1 MKTLCRCLI
10 EGQKYGRWKP
20 TETSVLRS
28 FTKAWFHCLRTSIPG
43 VLGLTFRAFFLI
55 LTRGLEHVV
64 CLGESRLS
72 QVNNSPR
79 ANVFPAG
86 VANFGK
92 AMYRSLE
99 RSTQDTR
106 DGFFLYSAQASFSW
120 PRVDL
125 ARLLRRAY
133 SRPFWI
139 TSFEFVKVC
148 GIRFSTW
155 ESFIGFYICC
165 YPITTIMA
173 CVFSVVLNES
183 MAAKMASR
191 VSYLV
196 YHNLNK
202 LSRNFVGAIRTTTT
216 NCRVSFIDLYLVFPT
231 NFRIVFYAIQ
241 TL

>member
-1 MKTLCRCLI
+1 MKTPCRCLI

-86 VANFGK
+86 VANFDK
-92 AMYRSLE
+92 AMYQSLE

-106 DGFFLYSAQASFSW
+106 DGFFFVQCPGLIF
-120 PRVDL
+120 VV
-125 ARLLRRAY
+125 ARWSGPAT
-133 SRPFWI
+133 SFWI
-139 TSFEFVKVC
+139 TSFEFAKVC
-148 GIRFSTW
+148 GILGKLHWFLHLLLSYYYDSGMFIFCWSSNSVKSCVEW
-155 ESFIGFYICC
+155 EHGG
-165 YPITTIMA
+165 
-173 CVFSVVLNES
+173 EDG
-183 MAAKMASR
+183 
-191 VSYLV
+191 
-196 YHNLNK
+196 
-202 LSRNFVGAIRTTTT
+202 LS
-216 NCRVSFIDLYLVFPT
+216 CLLPCM
-231 NFRIVFYAIQ
+231 
-241 TL
+241 L

>member
-1 MKTLCRCLI
+1 MQNANLLHV
-10 EGQKYGRWKP
+10 
-20 TETSVLRS
+20 S
-28 FTKAWFHCLRTSIPG
+28 
-43 VLGLTFRAFFLI
+43 FFLI
-55 LTRGLEHVV
+55 LTRALKHVV

-72 QVNNSPR
+72 EVNNSPR

-139 TSFEFVKVC
+139 TSFEFAKVC
-148 GIRFSTW
+148 GILGKLHWFLHLLLSYYYD
-155 ESFIGFYICC
+155 SGMFIFCWSSNF
-165 YPITTIMA
+165 
-173 CVFSVVLNES
+173 VEKVVLNERMS
-183 MAAKMASR
+183 AKMASP
-191 VSYLV
+191 VSPAWYIIIV
-196 YHNLNK
+196 YSVNLNK
-202 LSRNFVGAIRTTTT
+202 LSRN
-216 NCRVSFIDLYLVFPT
+216 LLEH
-231 NFRIVFYAIQ
+231 
-241 TL
+241 

>member
-1 MKTLCRCLI
+1 MAHLAQYTKSIPYKARENDLREQIPHTWPSFHENYFQSIL
-10 EGQKYGRWKP
+10 G
-20 TETSVLRS
+20 SVS
-28 FTKAWFHCLRTSIPG
+28 YCTVILRTPPYWWNFPRVKKLAKCKYHLLHVS
-43 VLGLTFRAFFLI
+43 FFLI
-55 LTRGLEHVV
+55 LTLALEHVF
-64 CLGESRLS
+64 CLGKSGSS

-79 ANVFPAG
+79 LNVFPAG

-106 DGFFLYSAQASFSW
+106 VGFFLYSAQASFSW

-148 GIRFSTW
+148 GIRFSIW

-165 YPITTIMA
+165 YPITTILT
-173 CVFSVVLNES
+173 CLF
-183 MAAKMASR
+183 
-191 VSYLV
+191 
-196 YHNLNK
+196 
-202 LSRNFVGAIRTTTT
+202 FVGVRILCKKLCWMRAWRRR
-216 NCRVSFIDLYLVFPT
+216 CHLVSPTLYIIIV
-231 NFRIVFYAIQ
+231 RI
-241 TL
+241 

>member
-92 AMYRSLE
+92 AMYQSQE
-99 RSTQDTR
+99 RPTKDTR
-106 DGFFLYSAQASFSW
+106 DGFFCTVPRPHFLGRALIWPGYFGEHILGLFGLHPSSLSKSAGFVFLSGKASLVSISAAI
-120 PRVDL
+120 L
-125 ARLLRRAY
+125 LLRSSNVY
-133 SRPFWI
+133 FLLE
-139 TSFEFVKVC
+139 FEFRGKSCVE
-148 GIRFSTW
+148 W
-155 ESFIGFYICC
+155 EHGG
-165 YPITTIMA
+165 
-173 CVFSVVLNES
+173 EDG
-183 MAAKMASR
+183 
-191 VSYLV
+191 
-196 YHNLNK
+196 
-202 LSRNFVGAIRTTTT
+202 LS
-216 NCRVSFIDLYLVFPT
+216 CLLPCM
-231 NFRIVFYAIQ
+231 
-241 TL
+241 L

>member
-1 MKTLCRCLI
+1 MCWHNPLFYLLSLVLLH
-10 EGQKYGRWKP
+10 P
-20 TETSVLRS
+20 TSGSSEYNS
-28 FTKAWFHCLRTSIPG
+28 AP
-43 VLGLTFRAFFLI
+43 
-55 LTRGLEHVV
+55 EHVV
-64 CLGESRLS
+64 CSGEWCFS
-72 QVNNSPR
+72 QVNNSRR

-92 AMYRSLE
+92 AMYQSLE

-125 ARLLRRAY
+125 GRLLRRAY

-148 GIRFSTW
+148 GIRFSIW

-165 YPITTIMA
+165 YPIITILA
-173 CVFSVVLNES
+173 CLFSVVVRISWKMLQLNEG

-196 YHNLNK
+196 YYYCIYSEFEQIITK
-202 LSRNFVGAIRTTTT
+202 LRWSIKDN
-216 NCRVSFIDLYLVFPT
+216 N
-231 NFRIVFYAIQ
+231 N
-241 TL
+241 

>member
-139 TSFEFVKVC
+139 TSFEFAKVC
-148 GIRFSTW
+148 SILGKLHWFLHLLLSYYYDSGMFIFCWSSNSVKSCVEW
-155 ESFIGFYICC
+155 EHGG
-165 YPITTIMA
+165 
-173 CVFSVVLNES
+173 EDG
-183 MAAKMASR
+183 
-191 VSYLV
+191 
-196 YHNLNK
+196 
-202 LSRNFVGAIRTTTT
+202 LS
-216 NCRVSFIDLYLVFPT
+216 CLLPCM
-231 NFRIVFYAIQ
+231 
-241 TL
+241 L

>member
-92 AMYRSLE
+92 AMYQSQE
-99 RSTQDTR
+99 RPTKDTR
-106 DGFFLYSAQASFSW
+106 DGFFCTVPRPHFLGRALIWPGYFGEHILGLFGLHPSSLPKSAVF
-120 PRVDL
+120 
-125 ARLLRRAY
+125 
-133 SRPFWI
+133 
-139 TSFEFVKVC
+139 
-148 GIRFSTW
+148 W
-155 ESFIGFYICC
+155 ESFIGFYISC
-165 YPITTIMA
+165 YPITTILA
-173 CVFSVVLNES
+173 CLFSVGVRIPWKVVLNES
-183 MAAKMASR
+183 MAAKMASL

-196 YHNLNK
+196 CY
-202 LSRNFVGAIRTTTT
+202 
-216 NCRVSFIDLYLVFPT
+216 NCI
-231 NFRIVFYAIQ
+231 
-241 TL
+241 

>member
-1 MKTLCRCLI
+1 M
-10 EGQKYGRWKP
+10 
-20 TETSVLRS
+20 
-28 FTKAWFHCLRTSIPG
+28 
-43 VLGLTFRAFFLI
+43 
-55 LTRGLEHVV
+55 
-64 CLGESRLS
+64 
-72 QVNNSPR
+72 NNSRR

-92 AMYRSLE
+92 AMYQSLE

-148 GIRFSTW
+148 GIRFSIW

-165 YPITTIMA
+165 YPIITILA
-173 CVFSVVLNES
+173 CLFSVVVRISWKMLQLNEG

-196 YHNLNK
+196 YYYCIYSEFEQIITK
-202 LSRNFVGAIRTTTT
+202 LRWSITAE
-216 NCRVSFIDLYLVFPT
+216 
-231 NFRIVFYAIQ
+231 
-241 TL
+241 